1 MSSSLSAIS
10 TPSSADK
17 SSTDL
22 KIEQSHPIFKSDV
35 LEYTLSEKNEGHG
48 IEGEELCLE
57 PIDGG
62 KSAWLFMV
70 GAVIIDAII
79 WGFPLNFGV
88 FQDYY
93 TTHPPFEGNRLI
105 SMIGTFATGI
115 AYLGGP
121 LMTPI
126 TIRYHA
132 YRRHMVI
139 FGASLCVL
147 GNIGA
152 SFGTQLWVMV
162 VCQGVLYGIGFLI
175 VSYAT
180 FSMLNEWFVK
190 KRGLAYGIQLSA
202 AGAGGLALPFLLQVL
217 LEKYGYDMTL
227 RIYAVGTVIIVGPAI
242 LLVRSRTRHMSKPPK
257 AEKIDYSVLK
267 KPIFASLSI
276 CNFLQGLVFYLPS
289 IFLPSF
295 AADISISPTERS
307 ILLVLMHLAE
317 VIGLLS
323 IGHVSDFVNVHVLLF
338 GSSLGSAIVVSF
350 LWGLS
355 KTMLHL
361 CFFSL
366 LFGYM
371 AGSFEALFPRFA
383 TALTDNPSAELTFF
397 GFFEFQRGLGMVLAG
412 PISSA
417 LIGRVVIE
425 EGYGIE
431 KYKGIILFVG
441 SILFVCSFSGVGW
454 LFRGKKWYR

>member
-1 MSSSLSAIS
+1 MSSSLST
-10 TPSSADK
+10 TPGAGSVAT

-22 KIEQSHPIFKSDV
+22 KIEPSEPLFKFEVSTRASF
-35 LEYTLSEKNEGHG
+35 EKSEGQD
-48 IEGEELCLE
+48 IEGEDMGLE
-57 PIDGG
+57 PVDGG

-93 TTHPPFEGNRLI
+93 TTHPPFEGNLLI
-105 SMIGTFATGI
+105 SMVGTFATGI

-121 LMTPI
+121 LMAPL

-152 SFGTQLWVMV
+152 SFGTQLWIIV
-162 VCQGVLYGIGFLI
+162 VCQGVIYGVGFLI
-175 VSYAT
+175 ISYAT
-180 FSMLNEWFVK
+180 FSMLNEWFIK
-190 KRGLAYGIQLSA
+190 KRGLAYGILLSA
-202 AGAGGLALPFLLQVL
+202 AGTGGLGLPFLLQVL
-217 LEKYGYDMTL
+217 LEKYGYAMTL
-227 RIYAVGTVIIVGPAI
+227 RIYAVATVIIVGPAI
-242 LLVRSRTRHMSKPPK
+242 LLVRSRTRHLPKPPK

-295 AADISISPTERS
+295 AADLAFSPTDRS
-307 ILLVLMHLAE
+307 ILLVLIHLTE

-323 IGHVSDFVNVHVLLF
+323 IGHVSDFVDVHLLLL
-338 GSSLGSAIVVSF
+338 GSSFGSAIVVYV
-350 LWGLS
+350 LWGLG

-361 CFFSL
+361 CILAL
-366 LFGYM
+366 LFGFT

-431 KYKGIILFVG
+431 RYKGIILFVG
-441 SILFVCSFSGVGW
+441 SVLVVCSFSGVGW
-454 LFRGKKWYR
+454 LLRGKTWYR

>member
-1 MSSSLSAIS
+1 MSGNLLAASSTNSAA
-10 TPSSADK
+10 T

-22 KIEQSHPIFKSDV
+22 KIEQSDPLFNSE
-35 LEYTLSEKNEGHG
+35 LLGASSEK
-48 IEGEELCLE
+48 IEGQDIEGADFRLE
-57 PIDGG
+57 PVDGG

-105 SMIGTFATGI
+105 PMIGTFATGI
-115 AYLGGP
+115 SYLGGP
-121 LMTPI
+121 LMTPL
-126 TIRYHA
+126 TIRYHV
-132 YRRHMVI
+132 YRRQMVV

-162 VCQGVLYGIGFLI
+162 ICQGVIYGVGFLI
-175 VSYAT
+175 ISYAT
-180 FSMLNEWFVK
+180 FSMLNEWFIK
-190 KRGLAYGIQLSA
+190 KRGLAYGILLSA
-202 AGAGGLALPFLLQVL
+202 AGAGGLGLPFLLQVL
-217 LEKYGYDMTL
+217 LQKYGYAMTL
-227 RIYAVGTVIIVGPAI
+227 RIYAVATVIIVGPAI
-242 LLVRSRTRHMSKPPK
+242 LLIRSRTRHLPKPPK
-257 AEKIDYSVLK
+257 ADKIDYSVLK

-289 IFLPSF
+289 IFIPSF
-295 AADISISPTERS
+295 AADISLSPTQRS
-307 ILLVLMHLAE
+307 ILLVLINLSQI
-317 VIGLLS
+317 IGLLS
-323 IGHVSDFVNVHVLLF
+323 IGHISDFVDVHLLLL
-338 GSSLGSAIVVSF
+338 GSSLGSAIVVHV

-361 CFFSL
+361 CFFAL
-366 LFGYM
+366 LFGFM

-383 TALTDNPSAELTFF
+383 TALTDNPAAELTFF
-397 GFFEFQRGLGMVLAG
+397 GFFEFERGLGMVFAG

-425 EGYGIE
+425 GDYGIE

-441 SILFVCSFSGVGW
+441 SVLLVCSFSGVGW

>member
-1 MSSSLSAIS
+1 MSGNLSAVAA
-10 TPSSADK
+10 TNSAAT

-22 KIEQSHPIFKSDV
+22 KVEHSNSLFYSELSEGP
-35 LEYTLSEKNEGHG
+35 SEKNDGQDV
-48 IEGEELCLE
+48 EGEDHGLE
-57 PIDGG
+57 PADGG
-62 KSAWLFMV
+62 KTAWMFMV

-93 TTHPPFEGNRLI
+93 ATHPPFEGNRLI
-105 SMIGTFATGI
+105 PMVGTFATGI

-121 LMTPI
+121 LMTPLA
-126 TIRYHA
+126 IRYHP
-132 YRRHMVI
+132 YRRHMVV

-152 SFGTQLWVMV
+152 SFGTQLWVLV
-162 VCQGVLYGIGFLI
+162 ICQGVIYGVGFLI
-175 VSYAT
+175 ISYAT
-180 FSMLNEWFVK
+180 FSMLNEWFIK
-190 KRGLAYGIQLSA
+190 KRGLAYGILLSA
-202 AGAGGLALPFLLQVL
+202 AGAGGLGLPFVLQVL
-217 LEKYGYDMTL
+217 LQKYGYAMTL
-227 RIYAVGTVIIVGPAI
+227 RIYAIATVVIVGPAI
-242 LLVRSRTRHMSKPPK
+242 LLVRSRTRHLQKPPK

-267 KPIFASLSI
+267 KPIFVSLSI

-289 IFLPSF
+289 IFIPSF
-295 AADISISPTERS
+295 AAEISLSPTQRS
-307 ILLVLMHLAE
+307 ILLVLINLSQI
-317 VIGLLS
+317 IGLLS
-323 IGHVSDFVNVHVLLF
+323 IGHVSDFVDVHLLLLA
-338 GSSLGSAIVVSF
+338 SSLGSAIVVYV

-361 CFFSL
+361 CFFAL
-366 LFGYM
+366 LFGFM

-383 TALTDNPSAELTFF
+383 TALTDNPAAELTFF
-397 GFFEFQRGLGMVLAG
+397 GFFEFERGLGMVLAG

-417 LIGRVVIE
+417 LIGSVVIV
-425 EGYGIE
+425 GDYGIE

-441 SILFVCSFSGVGW
+441 SVLLLCSFSGVGW